1 MSDTGRSASITL
13 TVNGQIAGLPGDV
26 LATDLA
32 LDVMATDAL
41 GDELQVDP
49 GPSLTFEGL
58 SASIPV

>member
-1 MSDTGRSASITL
+1 MSDTGQSASATL
-13 TVNGQIAGLPGDV
+13 TVLGQIAGLAADV

-32 LDVMATDAL
+32 LDALATDAL

-58 SASIPV
+58 SATIEV